1 MDKFSY
7 INATSLKQVTSLLS
21 DSGWGEVMLLA
32 GGTDLLS
39 ELKEYIET
47 PKTLVNLKTLP
58 GMDSISQNANG
69 ITIGALTTVT
79 DIAMHPTIQ
88 QDYTVLAQAAASVAT
103 PQIRNVGTIGGN
115 LCQRPRCW
123 YYRDETVNC
132 IKKGGDLC
140 YAVEGLSKYHAI
152 FDGDPVY
159 IVHPSDIAPALIAL
173 NASIKI
179 TGPEGDKTIKVEEF
193 FTLPSDNPFR
203 ENVLQPN
210 EIVVEIQVPKPTP
223 NTKSYYLKA
232 REKGAPDFA
241 LASVA
246 GVFGMTG
253 STCQTASIVLGGV
266 APKPRRSTEAEAALT
281 GKMVNNDVSTNAGE
295 EAVKSAQPMNDN
307 EYKVTLTKN
316 LISRA
321 AMMAVIPN

>member
-7 INATSLKQVTSLLS
+7 VNATSLKQVTSLLS
-21 DSGWGEVMLLA
+21 DSGWGEVMMIA

-47 PKTLVNLKTLP
+47 PKTLINLKTLP
-58 GMDSISQNANG
+58 GMDSISADASG
-69 ITIGALTTVT
+69 LKIGALATVA

-88 QDYTVLAQAAASVAT
+88 HHYTVLAQAAASVAT
-103 PQIRNVGTIGGN
+103 PQIRNVGTLGGN

-132 IKKGGDLC
+132 LKKGGDIC
-140 YAVEGLSKYHAI
+140 YAVDGLSKYHAI
-152 FDGDPVY
+152 FGGDPVY

-173 NASIKI
+173 NASITI
-179 TGPEGDKTIKVEEF
+179 TGPEGEKTIKVEEF
-193 FTLPSDNPFR
+193 FTLPAVNAFR

-210 EIVVEIQVPKPTP
+210 EIVIEVHVPNPKP
-223 NTKSYYLKA
+223 NTKSLYLKA

-246 GVFGMTG
+246 GVFEMNGR
-253 STCQTASIVLGGV
+253 TCQTANIVLGGV
-266 APKPRRSTEAEAALT
+266 APAPWRSTDAETALT
-281 GKMVNNDVSTNAGE
+281 GKMIDNSVSMKAGE
-295 EAVKSAQPMNDN
+295 EAVQNAQPMNDN
-307 EYKVTLTKN
+307 EYKVTLTQN

-321 AMMAVIPN
+321 AMMAVS

>member
-7 INATSLKQVTSLLS
+7 VNATSLKQVTSLLS
-21 DSGWGEVMLLA
+21 DSGWGEVMLIA

-47 PKTLVNLKTLP
+47 PKTLINLKTLP
-58 GMDSISQNANG
+58 DLEGISSDASG
-69 ITIGALTTVT
+69 IKIGALTTVA

-88 QDYTVLAQAAASVAT
+88 HHYAVLAQAAASVAT

-140 YAVEGLSKYHAI
+140 YAVDGLSKYHAI
-152 FDGDPVY
+152 FGGDPVY

-173 NASIKI
+173 NASMKI
-179 TGPEGDKTIKVEEF
+179 TGPEGEKTIKVEEF

-210 EIVVEIQVPKPTP
+210 EIVVEIQVPNPKP
-223 NTKSYYLKA
+223 NTKSFYLKA

-246 GVFGMTG
+246 GVFEMAGH
-253 STCQTASIVLGGV
+253 TCQSANIVLGGV
-266 APKPRRSTEAEAALT
+266 APKPWRSAEAETALT
-281 GKMVNNDVSTNAGE
+281 GKMVNKAVSMKAGE
-295 EAVKSAQPMNDN
+295 EAVQKAQPLNDN
-307 EYKVTLTKN
+307 EYKVTLTQN

-321 AMMAVIPN
+321 AMMAVS

>member
-1 MDKFSY
+1 MEKFSY
-7 INATSLKQVTSLLS
+7 VNATSLEQVTSLLS
-21 DSGWGEVMLLA
+21 DSGWGEVMVIA

-39 ELKEYIET
+39 ELKEYVET

-58 GMDSISQNANG
+58 GMDSISADATG
-69 ITIGALTTVT
+69 LKIGALATVA
-79 DIAMHPTIQ
+79 DIAAHPTIQ
-88 QDYTVLAQAAASVAT
+88 HHYTVLAQAAASVAT
-103 PQIRNVGTIGGN
+103 PQIRNVGTLGGN

-132 IKKGGDLC
+132 LKKGGELC
-140 YAVEGLSKYHAI
+140 FAVEGLSKYHAI
-152 FDGDPVY
+152 LGGDPVY

-173 NASIKI
+173 GATIKI
-179 TGPEGDKTIKVEEF
+179 VGPEGEKTMAVEEF
-193 FTLPSDNPFR
+193 FTLPATDPFR

-210 EIVVEIQVPKPTP
+210 EIVVEVQVPQPEP
-223 NTKSYYLKA
+223 HTKSLYLKA

-246 GVFGMTG
+246 GVFEMSG

-266 APKPRRSTEAEAALT
+266 APAPWRSKEAEAALT
-281 GKMVNNDVSTNAGE
+281 GKMLSEPLSKQAGAD
-295 EAVKSAQPMNDN
+295 AVKDAQPLNDN
-307 EYKVTLTKN
+307 EYKVLLTQN

-321 AMMAVIPN
+321 AMMAVG

>member
-1 MDKFSY
+1 MEKFSY
-7 INATSLKQVTSLLS
+7 VNATSLEQVTSLLS
-21 DSGWGEVMLLA
+21 DSSWGEVMVIA

-39 ELKEYIET
+39 ELKEYVET

-58 GMDSISQNANG
+58 GMDSISADATG
-69 ITIGALTTVT
+69 LKIGALATVA
-79 DIAMHPTIQ
+79 DIAAHPTIQ
-88 QDYTVLAQAAASVAT
+88 HHYTVLAQAAASVAT
-103 PQIRNVGTIGGN
+103 PQIRNVGTLGGN

-132 IKKGGDLC
+132 LKKGGELC
-140 YAVEGLSKYHAI
+140 FAVEGLSKYHAI
-152 FDGDPVY
+152 LGGDPVY

-173 NASIKI
+173 GATLKI
-179 TGPEGDKTIKVEEF
+179 VGPEGEKTMAVEEF
-193 FTLPSDNPFR
+193 FTLPATDPFR

-210 EIVVEIQVPKPTP
+210 EIVVEVQVPQPEP
-223 NTKSYYLKA
+223 HTKSLYLKA

-246 GVFGMTG
+246 GVFEMSG

-266 APKPRRSTEAEAALT
+266 APAPWRSKEAEAALT
-281 GKMVNNDVSTNAGE
+281 GKMLSEPVSKQAGAD
-295 EAVKSAQPMNDN
+295 AVKDAQPLNDN
-307 EYKVTLTKN
+307 EYKVLLTQN

-321 AMMAVIPN
+321 AMMAVG

>member
-1 MDKFSY
+1 MEKFSY
-7 INATSLKQVTSLLS
+7 VNATSLEQVTSLLS
-21 DSGWGEVMLLA
+21 DSGWGEVMVIA

-39 ELKEYIET
+39 ELKEYVET

-58 GMDSISQNANG
+58 GMDSISADATG
-69 ITIGALTTVT
+69 LKIGALATVA
-79 DIAMHPTIQ
+79 DIAAHPTIQ
-88 QDYTVLAQAAASVAT
+88 HHYTVLAQAAASVAT
-103 PQIRNVGTIGGN
+103 PQIRNVGTLGGN

-132 IKKGGDLC
+132 LKKGGELC
-140 YAVEGLSKYHAI
+140 FAVEGLSKYHAI
-152 FDGDPVY
+152 LGGDPVY

-173 NASIKI
+173 GATLKI
-179 TGPEGDKTIKVEEF
+179 VGPEGEKTMAVEEF
-193 FTLPSDNPFR
+193 FTLPATDPFR

-210 EIVVEIQVPKPTP
+210 EIVVEVQIPQPKPH
-223 NTKSYYLKA
+223 TKSLYLKA

-246 GVFGMTG
+246 GVFEMSG

-266 APKPRRSTEAEAALT
+266 APAPWRSKEAEAALT
-281 GKMVNNDVSTNAGE
+281 GKMLSETVSKQAGAD
-295 EAVKSAQPMNDN
+295 AVKDAQPLNDN
-307 EYKVTLTKN
+307 EYKVLLTQN

-321 AMMAVIPN
+321 AMMAVG

>member
-47 PKTLVNLKTLP
+47 PKTLINLKTLP
-58 GMDSISQNANG
+58 GMDGISENANG
-69 ITIGALTTVT
+69 IKIGALTTVA
-79 DIAMHPTIQ
+79 DIAMHPSIQ
-88 QDYTVLAQAAASVAT
+88 QHYTVLAQAAASVAT

-140 YAVEGLSKYHAI
+140 YAVDGLSKYHAI

-173 NASIKI
+173 DASIKI

-210 EIVVEIQVPKPTP
+210 EIVVEIQIPKPKL

-241 LASVA
+241 LVSVA
-246 GVFGMTG
+246 GVFEMAGR
-253 STCQTASIVLGGV
+253 TCQIANIILGGV

-281 GKMVNNDVSTNAGE
+281 GKMLNKDVCTMAGA
-295 EAVKSAQPMNDN
+295 EAVQKAQPMNDN
-307 EYKVTLTKN
+307 AYKVTLTQN
-316 LISRA
+316 LISRT
-321 AMMAVIPN
+321 AMMAVS

>member
-7 INATSLKQVTSLLS
+7 VNATSLNQVTSLLS
-21 DSGWGEVMLLA
+21 DSGWGEVMMIA

-58 GMDSISQNANG
+58 GMDSISATASG
-69 ITIGALTTVT
+69 LKIGALATVA

-88 QDYTVLAQAAASVAT
+88 QHYTVLAQAAASVAT
-103 PQIRNVGTIGGN
+103 PQIRNVGTLGGN

-132 IKKGGDLC
+132 LKKGGDIC
-140 YAVEGLSKYHAI
+140 YAVNGLSKYHAI
-152 FDGDPVY
+152 LGGDPVY

-173 NASIKI
+173 NASLKI
-179 TGPEGDKTIKVEEF
+179 AGPEGEKTLKVEEF
-193 FTLPSDNPFR
+193 FTLPAANPFR
-203 ENVLQPN
+203 ENVLEPN
-210 EIVVEIQVPKPTP
+210 EIVVEVQVPQPKP
-223 NTKSYYLKA
+223 NTRSFYLKA

-246 GVFGMTG
+246 GVFEMMGK
-253 STCQTASIVLGGV
+253 TCQTASVVLGGV
-266 APKPRRSTEAEAALT
+266 APAPWRSAEAETALT
-281 GKMVNNDVSTNAGE
+281 GKMINESVSMKAGA
-295 EAVKSAQPMNDN
+295 EAVKDAQPMNDN
-307 EYKVTLTKN
+307 VYKVTLTQN
-316 LISRA
+316 LVSRT
-321 AMMAVIPN
+321 AMMAVS

>member
-7 INATSLKQVTSLLS
+7 VNATSLKQVTSLLS
-21 DSGWGEVMLLA
+21 NSGWGEVMLIA

-47 PKTLVNLKTLP
+47 PKTLINLKTLP
-58 GMDSISQNANG
+58 DMDGISSDASG
-69 ITIGALTTVT
+69 IKIGALTTVA
-79 DIAMHPTIQ
+79 DIAMHPSIQ
-88 QDYTVLAQAAASVAT
+88 QHYTVLAQAAASVAT

-140 YAVEGLSKYHAI
+140 YAVDGLSKYHAI
-152 FDGDPVY
+152 FGGDPVY

-173 NASIKI
+173 NASMII
-179 TGPEGDKTIKVEEF
+179 TGPEGKKTVKVEEF

-210 EIVVEIQVPKPTP
+210 EIVVEIQIPNPKP
-223 NTKSYYLKA
+223 NTKSFYLKA

-246 GVFGMTG
+246 GVFEMAGR
-253 STCQTASIVLGGV
+253 TCQSANIVLGGV
-266 APKPRRSTEAEAALT
+266 APKPWRSTEAETAVT
-281 GKMVNNDVSTNAGE
+281 GKMVNKAVSMKAGE
-295 EAVKSAQPMNDN
+295 EAVQKAQPLNDN
-307 EYKVTLTKN
+307 EYKVTLTQN

-321 AMMAVIPN
+321 AMMAVS

>member
-7 INATSLKQVTSLLS
+7 VNATSLKQVTSLLS
-21 DSGWGEVMLLA
+21 DSGWGEVMMIA

-58 GMDSISQNANG
+58 GMDSISANASG
-69 ITIGALTTVT
+69 LKIGALATVA

-88 QDYTVLAQAAASVAT
+88 QHYTVLAQAAASVAT
-103 PQIRNVGTIGGN
+103 PQIRNVGTLGGN

-132 IKKGGDLC
+132 LKKGGDIC
-140 YAVEGLSKYHAI
+140 YAVNGLSKYHAI
-152 FDGDPVY
+152 LGGDPVY

-173 NASIKI
+173 NASLKI
-179 TGPEGDKTIKVEEF
+179 AGPEGEKTLKVEEF
-193 FTLPSDNPFR
+193 FTLPAANPFR
-203 ENVLQPN
+203 ENVLEPN
-210 EIVVEIQVPKPTP
+210 EIVVEVQVPQPKP
-223 NTKSYYLKA
+223 NTKSFYLKA

-246 GVFGMTG
+246 GVFEMMGK
-253 STCQTASIVLGGV
+253 TCQTASVVLGGV
-266 APKPRRSTEAEAALT
+266 APAPWRSAEAETALI
-281 GKMVNNDVSTNAGE
+281 GKMINESVSMKAGA
-295 EAVKSAQPMNDN
+295 EAVKDAQPMNDN
-307 EYKVTLTKN
+307 VYKVTLTQN
-316 LISRA
+316 LVSRT
-321 AMMAVIPN
+321 AMMAVS

>member
-47 PKTLVNLKTLP
+47 PKTLINLKTLP
-58 GMDSISQNANG
+58 GMDGISENANG
-69 ITIGALTTVT
+69 IKIGALTTVA
-79 DIAMHPTIQ
+79 DIAMHPSIQ
-88 QDYTVLAQAAASVAT
+88 QHYTVLAQAAASVAT

-140 YAVEGLSKYHAI
+140 YAVDGLSKYHAI

-210 EIVVEIQVPKPTP
+210 EIVVEIQVPKPKP

-241 LASVA
+241 LVSVA
-246 GVFGMTG
+246 GVFEMAGR
-253 STCQTASIVLGGV
+253 TCQIANIILGGV

-281 GKMVNNDVSTNAGE
+281 GKMLNKDVSTTAGA
-295 EAVKSAQPMNDN
+295 EAVQNAQPMNDN
-307 EYKVTLTKN
+307 AYKVTLTQN

-321 AMMAVIPN
+321 AMMAVS